1 MCGLKALT
9 DVIFLLSRVF
19 WRPHKC
25 VTAKFSTSETYLCL
39 NGFSKMPVLALCEI
53 FKSLCHGKNS
63 IKLEL
68 ALVRNSR
75 PRHFAACF
83 KILLSLAMFQ
93 SLVFSREILKFR
105 KFSNCFQCKPCFK
118 YLHLR
123 FSGNILT
130 RSTVGGLEI
139 LIQIILLS
147 ARSISWGQR
156 CSNLSFPDTV
166 TEAIL
171 NGRVTCERCQFFVVR

>member
-1 MCGLKALT
+1 M
-9 DVIFLLSRVF
+9 VF
-19 WRPHKC
+19 QRCQFWPF
-25 VTAKFSTSETYLCL
+25 V
-39 NGFSKMPVLALCEI
+39 
-53 FKSLCHGKNS
+53 KSLKVCFTGKNS

-75 PRHFAACF
+75 PCHFAACF
-83 KILLSLAMFQ
+83 KILLSLAMFH
-93 SLVFSREILKFR
+93 SRVFSREILKFR

-147 ARSISWGQR
+147 ARSIVLGPAMFQSLLCGHGNR
-156 CSNLSFPDTV
+156 SFP
-166 TEAIL
+166 
-171 NGRVTCERCQFFVVR
+171 